1 MGGIAGGVARE
12 LVQFGGAIV
21 VAGVVL
27 AYAER
32 LAKTARHLAERI
44 AGPRGGHFLEI
55 AASTI
60 RNVANGVIGIALLQ
74 AALLGL
80 GMVGAGIPFAGALTL
95 VGPVLA
101 VLQIRPNPAM
111 SSVIIRAWRALPGGV

>member
-80 GMVGAGIPFAGALTL
+80 GMAGAGLP
-95 VGPVLA
+95 LA
-101 VLQIRPNPAM
+101 
-111 SSVIIRAWRALPGGV
+111 RALPFRPPGPALLQIGSNPVVDPVILPAWAGLPVAR